1 MEGSR
6 SPRQPPQHQADH
18 GHLDE
23 RLAALHLPLVVL
35 AQTAVTYQPRKSSL
49 HYPPLRQNL
58 ETLGLLSFR
67 EWKALG
73 SSVNRVR
80 SRSYKGGYAPV
91 GPGPIGPGLGGF
103 PGISLPGSSVNRGQP
118 VSLLDLLNLLALE
131 GFNQCR

>member
-49 HYPPLRQNL
+49 HYPPLRQNIEAKQSIMTRDVVKVL
-58 ETLGLLSFR
+58 VPLFELRG
-67 EWKALG
+67 EPAYI
-73 SSVNRVR
+73 R
-80 SRSYKGGYAPV
+80 SNN
-91 GPGPIGPGLGGF
+91 GPCK
-103 PGISLPGSSVNRGQP
+103 SLQR
-118 VSLLDLLNLLALE
+118 
-131 GFNQCR
+131 RW